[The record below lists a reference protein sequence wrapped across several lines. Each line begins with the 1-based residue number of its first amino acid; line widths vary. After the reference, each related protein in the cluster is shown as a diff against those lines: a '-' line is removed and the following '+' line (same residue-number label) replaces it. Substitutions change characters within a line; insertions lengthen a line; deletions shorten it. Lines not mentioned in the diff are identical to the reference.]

1 MIFPANPLQSLLGY
15 ELIVSFRSA
24 KVASMIAA
32 FAERKATMLVFAFSL
47 VVYFALCSLT
57 WAQEAPIRF
66 GSDVRPVL
74 SNYCFRC
81 HGPDDAHR
89 EADLRLDTLEGAT
102 TPIGD
107 QQPIVP
113 GNASTSYILERMRTT
128 DVSLRMPP
136 IDSGLELTE
145 SQIATIEQWID
156 QGAKYE
162 GHWAFDPISS
172 PAIPI
177 IDSEQG
183 SNPIDAFV
191 LSRLKTLGIQPSRTA
206 ERSTLLRRV
215 YLDLLG
221 VLPEPEQIADFVDDN
236 APDAYERVVDELLAS
251 PRYGERW
258 GRHWLDQA
266 RYADTNGYTVDA
278 DRSIW
283 PYRDWVIA
291 SINADMPFD
300 QFTIEQLA
308 GDLLDSPSISQ
319 QIASGFHRNTLV
331 NQEGG
336 SDAEQF
342 RNEAVVDRVNTT
354 GAVWL
359 GLTLGCAQCHN
370 HKYDPISQ
378 KEFYQLFAFFNDGQD
393 VNSVEPIL
401 RLPTPEQATHLEKLD
416 QDLAVKRMELEQTK
430 GLATASTDETKK
442 EIDALQ
448 NSVKELEK
456 ARNGLLAKI
465 PSTMVMKDLD
475 EPRPAFV
482 HVRGD
487 FLRHGDSVV
496 PATPAVLPPMNP
508 RSDRADRLDLA
519 RWLVDPSHPL
529 TPRVVVNRVWTHFF
543 SLGIVETEN
552 DFGIQGS
559 PASHPE
565 LLDWLARDLID
576 HGWSIKRLHRWI
588 VLSSTY
594 QQSSEARSDLE
605 SIDPRNRWLA
615 RQQRLR
621 VDAEI
626 VRDLTLAASG
636 LLSSHIGGPSV
647 YPPQQ
652 EGIYSFTQNAG
663 AWPTSQG
670 DDRYRRT
677 MYTFFRRAAPYP
689 LLTAF
694 DTPRLDTTCTR
705 RVRSNTPL
713 QSLTLA
719 NDPMFLEIAGHFGQ
733 RILSISSDDGQR
745 VEWAFQ
751 RCLGRSPQDVEKQR
765 LIDYVNALR
774 SRSMA
779 EPQIWQQVA
788 RVLFNLDEF
797 ITRE

>member
-1 MIFPANPLQSLLGY
+1 M
-15 ELIVSFRSA
+15 
-24 KVASMIAA
+24 
-32 FAERKATMLVFAFSL
+32 
-47 VVYFALCSLT
+47 
-57 WAQEAPIRF
+57 
-66 GSDVRPVL
+66 
-74 SNYCFRC
+74 
-81 HGPDDAHR
+81 
-89 EADLRLDTLEGAT
+89 
-102 TPIGD
+102 
-107 QQPIVP
+107 
-113 GNASTSYILERMRTT
+113 
-128 DVSLRMPP
+128 
-136 IDSGLELTE
+136 
-145 SQIATIEQWID
+145 
-156 QGAKYE
+156 
-162 GHWAFDPISS
+162 
-172 PAIPI
+172 
-177 IDSEQG
+177 
-183 SNPIDAFV
+183 
-191 LSRLKTLGIQPSRTA
+191 SRLKTLGIQPSRTA

-416 QDLAVKRMELEQTK
+416 QDLAVKRMELEQAK

-465 PSTMVMKDLD
+465 PSTMVMKDLA

-594 QQSSEARSDLE
+594 QQSSEARPDLE
-605 SIDPRNRWLA
+605 VSIR
-615 RQQRLR
+615 
-621 VDAEI
+621 EI
-626 VRDLTLAASG
+626 DGSPG
-636 LLSSHIGGPSV
+636 NKDFES
-647 YPPQQ
+647 
-652 EGIYSFTQNAG
+652 
-663 AWPTSQG
+663 
-670 DDRYRRT
+670 
-677 MYTFFRRAAPYP
+677 
-689 LLTAF
+689 
-694 DTPRLDTTCTR
+694 TR
-705 RVRSNTPL
+705 RSFEISLWLPPDYCQATSVDQAFIRRSKKGSIASLRTQAHGRQAKETIDIDGRCTPF
-713 QSLTLA
+713 SA
-719 NDPMFLEIAGHFGQ
+719 
-733 RILSISSDDGQR
+733 
-745 VEWAFQ
+745 
-751 RCLGRSPQDVEKQR
+751 
-765 LIDYVNALR
+765 ALL
-774 SRSMA
+774 
-779 EPQIWQQVA
+779 PIHC
-788 RVLFNLDEF
+788 
-797 ITRE
+797 

>member
-1 MIFPANPLQSLLGY
+1 MTIPSDSQFVQPSLLVD
-15 ELIVSFRSA
+15 LHSPSSFPEWWLLLG
-24 KVASMIAA
+24 KLAA
-32 FAERKATMLVFAFSL
+32 RWSL
-47 VVYFALCSLT
+47 ALALAAACDMSVL
-57 WAQEAPIRF
+57 AQEAPVRF
-66 GSDVRPVL
+66 GSQVRPIL

-81 HGPDDAHR
+81 HGPDDTHR

-102 TPIGD
+102 QTIGD
-107 QQPIVP
+107 QRPIVP
-113 GNASTSYILERMRTT
+113 GDASASYILERMRTN
-128 DVSLRMPP
+128 DESLRMPP
-136 IDSGLELTE
+136 IDSGLVMTE
-145 SQIATIEQWID
+145 SQVAIIEKWID

-162 GHWAFDPISS
+162 GHWAFEPVSKPI
-172 PAIPI
+172 PPTV
-177 IDSEQG
+177 DRPNTQ
-183 SNPIDAFV
+183 NPIDAFV
-191 LSRLKTLGIQPSRTA
+191 LDQLDKLGVQASRPA
-206 ERSTLLRRV
+206 ERTTLLRRV

-221 VLPEPEQIADFVDDN
+221 VLPEPEQIAEFVEDE
-236 APDAYERVVDELLAS
+236 APDAFERIVDQLLAS

-283 PYRDWVIA
+283 PYRDWVLRA
-291 SINADMPFD
+291 INADMPFD
-300 QFTIEQLA
+300 QFTIEQMA
-308 GDLLDSPSISQ
+308 GDLLDSPSIEQ
-319 QIASGFHRNTLV
+319 QIATGFHRNTLV

-359 GLTLGCAQCHN
+359 GLTVGCAQCHN
-370 HKYDPISQ
+370 HKYDPLSQ
-378 KEFYQLFAFFNDGQD
+378 KEFYQLFAFFNNGQD
-393 VNSVEPIL
+393 VNSVEPVL
-401 RLPTPEQATHLEKLD
+401 RLPSAD
-416 QDLAVKRMELEQTK
+416 QSTRLEQLEQE
-430 GLATASTDETKK
+430 LAIKQDELAKK
-442 EIDALQ
+442 KSAATEPLDDAIQNEIDSLQ
-448 NSVKELEK
+448 KTVKELEK
-456 ARNGLLAKI
+456 GRNGFLSKI

-475 EPRPAFV
+475 SPRPAFV

-487 FLRHGDSVV
+487 FLRHGDPVV
-496 PATPAVLPPMNP
+496 PSTPSALPPLNP
-508 RSDRADRLDLA
+508 KSDLANRLDLA
-519 RWLVDPSHPL
+519 RWLVNPNHPL
-529 TPRVVVNRVWTHFF
+529 TPRVLVNRVWTHFF

-552 DFGIQGS
+552 DFGIQGT
-559 PASHPE
+559 PPSHPE

-594 QQSSEARSDLE
+594 QQSSETRPELE

-626 VRDLTLAASG
+626 VRDLALSAAG

-652 EGIYSFTQNAG
+652 EGIYSFTQNPG

-677 MYTFFRRAAPYP
+677 LYTFFRRAAPYP

-705 RVRSNTPL
+705 RIRSNTPL

-719 NDPMFLEIAGHFGQ
+719 NDPMFLEIAADFGKRILAQSIHDRQ
-733 RILSISSDDGQR
+733 RI
-745 VEWAFQ
+745 EWAFQ
-751 RCLGRSPQDVEKQR
+751 RSLCRLPNDQEKKR
-765 LIDYVNALR
+765 LTDYIEALR
-774 SRSMA
+774 
-779 EPQIWQQVA
+779 WQSVSEEGVWLQVA